1 MVLVGHYLPSSRRF
15 ETMKKSIIISILVV
29 LGVFGLS
36 GCGSKPEEYDPEN
49 RKNSTS
55 IQTDFFK
62 VQLFNVDCREYYDKW
77 ARVYGL
83 TELGKKQEIL
93 VIPEDIEGFPATMIG
108 VLGSK
113 KYGIKSDNL
122 KKIYIPQTIYSRMY
136 RGLPIAAQSISCQDA
151 VVFLTAEE
159 INLSGIVRKDTMIIM
174 MPDAFTRS
182 TQGLL
187 EDFVANIKY
196 CSPNII
202 YHYNY
207 ETSPNQDIYWL
218 DFIEKDSL
226 YLNPESP
233 KRKGYIFIG
242 WYVDINCQEKWDGTY
257 PSNGEDIVEIY
268 AGWEEEPSL

>member
-1 MVLVGHYLPSSRRF
+1 
-15 ETMKKSIIISILVV
+15 MKKPIIISILVV

-36 GCGSKPEEYDPEN
+36 GCGLFWPKEYDPEN
-49 RKNSTS
+49 NKNSTP

-62 VQLFNVDCREYYDKW
+62 VQLFEVDYRGYKNKW

-83 TELGKKQEIL
+83 TELGKEQEIL
-93 VIPEDIEGFPATMIG
+93 AIPEYIEGFPVTLIG

-268 AGWEEEPSL
+268 AGWEEEPS

>member
-15 ETMKKSIIISILVV
+15 ETMKKPIIISILVV

-36 GCGSKPEEYDPEN
+36 GCGLFWPKYDPE
-49 RKNSTS
+49 KDTGATL

-62 VQLFNVDCREYYDKW
+62 VQLFDVDYRGYKDGWSIVYD
-77 ARVYGL
+77 L
-83 TELGKKQEIL
+83 TELGKEQEIL
-93 VIPEDIEGFPATMIG
+93 AIPEYIEGYRITQIG
-108 VLGSK
+108 IRSK

-159 INLSGIVRKDTMIIM
+159 IDLSGIARKDTMIIM
-174 MPDAFTRS
+174 MPDAFART
-182 TQGLL
+182 TQGFS
-187 EDFVANIKY
+187 EEVIANIKY
-196 CSPNII
+196 RSPNII

-207 ETSPNQDIYWL
+207 ETSPNRDIYWL

-233 KRKGYIFIG
+233 KREGYIFTG